1 MRSKA
6 VSLAVVTLCWCVTVP
21 VAYAQR
27 GMGDPTGVAQQA
39 TKPELVSLTGK
50 IVSVETGPCEKT
62 TGRGRAGTHMIL
74 QTKKQKE
81 VNVHLGLAIAVEDIA
96 KQLNVGKKVKVTAF
110 RTEKMPEAHYVAQ
123 ALKFDGKTVELRD
136 ENLRP
141 FWAGG
146 GQRGYGR
153 GWGRGWGA
161 GRGGG
166 YGRR

>member
-1 MRSKA
+1 
-6 VSLAVVTLCWCVTVP
+6 
-21 VAYAQR
+21 
-27 GMGDPTGVAQQA
+27 
-39 TKPELVSLTGK
+39 
-50 IVSVETGPCEKT
+50 
-62 TGRGRAGTHMIL
+62 MIL
-74 QTKKQKE
+74 QTKKQEE
-81 VNVHLGLAIAVEDIA
+81 VNVHLGLAVAVEDIA
-96 KQLNVGKKVKVTAF
+96 KQLNVGKKAKVTAF

-146 GQRGYGR
+146 GQGGYGR